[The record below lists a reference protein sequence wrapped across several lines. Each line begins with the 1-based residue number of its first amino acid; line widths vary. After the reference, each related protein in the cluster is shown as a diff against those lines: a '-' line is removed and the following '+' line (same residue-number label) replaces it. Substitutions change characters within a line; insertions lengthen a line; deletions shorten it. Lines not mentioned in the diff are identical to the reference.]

1 MSAFRPNPTFPDELP
16 DIHTSEPHETPANAA
31 LPVPL
36 ESSPK
41 PPRKQKEY
49 EYEEEVVYEYIEE
62 PMLDMGYEYEEEVI
76 YEYEYDDSILSD
88 LVHGGALSE
97 SEHLPIDGLQN
108 SIDNALAELIPEKGG
123 AQKEGEDAEHANYAS
138 DQRSGRA
145 QDASDQGSG
154 RAQDVD
160 GMVIGDG
167 LSDSASSFA
176 SDASKKRRRSDLAK
190 PIEMAPGE
198 SVARPYTTSNSPT
211 MFHTEPKGGL
221 RLPRPAK
228 TPLPDFVDSITDQK
242 AFREMLEGNKDDQK
256 RLRRHYQKMLASRR
270 PEVQESGLSR
280 SEILALANEQL
291 QKKPKKNR
299 LLNNPA
305 ILADVIDEL
314 INMKMRATRKGDYPR
329 AKLIGEVIERLRKMF
344 RVNGRIELHKERA
357 GTLGSR
363 LKTVKGE
370 ISSINSEWKKK
381 ELHLK
386 FELRDELAALDKK
399 HNEQLRE
406 LEEAWKLP
414 SAQRKYTKK
423 SAVLLQALTIERK
436 MALTGEYDRAQQMRK
451 SNQKSEKQEAASNYI
466 AMEEAFE
473 AARKQLLENQ
483 EIERND
489 LLKSQVTRKELF
501 MKQKAQELEVLDK
514 RKHAVEGLIAG
525 DGDFNRFVARK
536 FRKSAEIV
544 LPKTVTIA
552 GGQDIPVAGQGHESK
567 IDTKDFHDF
576 RAKTIATPLA
586 LPPLKVKRVRRRRR
600 KVALDDDAAS
610 PKPRGEF

>member
-16 DIHTSEPHETPANAA
+16 DIHTSETHETPANAA

-270 PEVQESGLSR
+270 PELQESGLSR